1 MAEPNDCITS
11 TRKYFFSNDNEGRMF
26 EKCIIEIQGM
36 FLVKIREDA
45 FNGNIGEN
53 TYKHIDKFLEIV
65 GPIKINRLTQD
76 RFRLSV
82 FPISLTRAASE
93 WFTKECLGSIT
104 TWDDMVEKFILK
116 FHHLSDH
123 DEEEETEEDDNPNE
137 TNNVPKIFKIE
148 ENLFDFETPLCMAFY
163 EFNYLLKIKADLF
176 TYDVQ
181 NLKTYDEY
189 ERELNNVV
197 AKGTE
202 EPWSKNGVPYQLCDH
217 ICQPYHFKNG
227 KTKWPMCT
235 FDIDGFCNGGEL
247 PGMVRVGSMTYFQD
261 QGWYD
266 ELADGKLKD
275 ETFAFK
281 AKIEGSWGDAT
292 PGVNAHETTLFTR
305 MEKFRRGPYANMKT
319 EWVSNPYLDVNS
331 IFGRNY
337 EASNIGDTQENQGHE
352 EHNGNPN
359 PGPSNYKI
367 RRFKMKYSF
376 DKDEDYIT
384 IKEFEYLNHSK
395 DSLDAY
401 RQLLRLIDGG
411 WVVTT
416 PDE

>member
-1 MAEPNDCITS
+1 MAEPNDCITT
-11 TRKYFFSNDNEGRMF
+11 TRKNFFSNDNEGRMV

-53 TYKHIDKFLEIV
+53 AYKHIDKFLEIV

-82 FPISLTRAASE
+82 FPVSLTGAASE

-104 TWDDMVEKFILK
+104 TWDDMVKKFILK
-116 FHHLSDH
+116 LHHISDH

-137 TNNVPKIFKIE
+137 IDNVPEIFKIE
-148 ENLFDFETPLCMAFY
+148 ENLFDFETPL
-163 EFNYLLKIKADLF
+163 
-176 TYDVQ
+176 
-181 NLKTYDEY
+181 
-189 ERELNNVV
+189 
-197 AKGTE
+197 
-202 EPWSKNGVPYQLCDH
+202 
-217 ICQPYHFKNG
+217 
-227 KTKWPMCT
+227 
-235 FDIDGFCNGGEL
+235 FCNGGEL
-247 PGMVRVGSMTYFQD
+247 PGMVQVGSMTYFQD

-275 ETFAFK
+275 ETLALK

-352 EHNGNPN
+352 
-359 PGPSNYKI
+359 
-367 RRFKMKYSF
+367 
-376 DKDEDYIT
+376 
-384 IKEFEYLNHSK
+384 
-395 DSLDAY
+395 
-401 RQLLRLIDGG
+401 
-411 WVVTT
+411 
-416 PDE
+416 